1 MRQRRVVLFPAA
13 LRGGRRE
20 RRHPVSRLPARGI
33 SLEWHRAHL
42 LRALRPRPDGTCG
55 QPCAASGAA
64 CGCGLGDCCAGAT
77 CEGAMCSATTPVPGV
92 CRPVAGACAPPGSRP
107 AAGQT
112 CCAGGELS
120 GGVCVPCTPLG
131 QPQTTG
137 VRCCQNGRVQNGQCL
152 PCVADGEGCAD
163 ASLCCGGACVSNAC
177 RVCVGH
183 LGSANKQDECCAGAT
198 LAGGRCLQCV
208 PLGQAP
214 IANLACCEG
223 AVTDGVCRRA
233 CPIGQL
239 VSSPSPTNRACDRV
253 VSACDADGRMT
264 ATAPRGTSSDEVC
277 DGIDNDCN
285 GTVDE
290 GTSGAPCGEGMD
302 PCAEVDAGAMMSQS
316 CGTVTWTVSV
326 TGIRTEVTAVN
337 GPCMFINGMSTAPR
351 RGVAVCRAGRMICT
365 AFEAVHYCQRCG
377 EGQIT
382 EDYLAPTGEV
392 LIRRDQAVFCGRCP
406 TERCDES
413 CNRCSPFSTCAGFMT
428 GGNPGTCNATTPVGM
443 VCWPPVTR
451 SMCGGT

>member
-1 MRQRRVVLFPAA
+1 
-13 LRGGRRE
+13 
-20 RRHPVSRLPARGI
+20 
-33 SLEWHRAHL
+33 
-42 LRALRPRPDGTCG
+42 
-55 QPCAASGAA
+55 
-64 CGCGLGDCCAGAT
+64 
-77 CEGAMCSATTPVPGV
+77 
-92 CRPVAGACAPPGSRP
+92 
-107 AAGQT
+107 
-112 CCAGGELS
+112 
-120 GGVCVPCTPLG
+120 
-131 QPQTTG
+131 
-137 VRCCQNGRVQNGQCL
+137 
-152 PCVADGEGCAD
+152 
-163 ASLCCGGACVSNAC
+163 
-177 RVCVGH
+177 
-183 LGSANKQDECCAGAT
+183 
-198 LAGGRCLQCV
+198 
-208 PLGQAP
+208 
-214 IANLACCEG
+214 
-223 AVTDGVCRRA
+223 
-233 CPIGQL
+233 
-239 VSSPSPTNRACDRV
+239 
-253 VSACDADGRMT
+253 MT